1 MKTCFTRALYG
12 VTFLSSLLA
21 GGGSLYADL
30 IAYDPFLSGSNRGA
44 GEYTAGTDMRTMGA
58 AALGWQGNMGVDG
71 FGIAHAGSSG
81 NFVANAS
88 GENSAAVDYEQGGRM
103 QWIGVGNFPFNRNIT
118 RQLNATPA
126 SGEWWMSIMVN
137 RLAWAD
143 SATNTYVVGGFTD
156 AAGTGIQIGYDDT
169 LGNNIPDLVV
179 RSGGLN
185 TVIRADTASSDNQFV
200 IAQLLID
207 QSGNDVLNL
216 WVDPATIAPLGLPD
230 VVITDQNITDSLTP
244 FTQSKYESPGQSG
257 VVFFDEIRLATS
269 FNSLVGVP
277 EPSTLVGAALAMVA
291 GLAWVRRR

>member
-1 MKTCFTRALYG
+1 
-12 VTFLSSLLA
+12 
-21 GGGSLYADL
+21 
-30 IAYDPFLSGSNRGA
+30 
-44 GEYTAGTDMRTMGA
+44 
-58 AALGWQGNMGVDG
+58 
-71 FGIAHAGSSG
+71 
-81 NFVANAS
+81 
-88 GENSAAVDYEQGGRM
+88 
-103 QWIGVGNFPFNRNIT
+103 
-118 RQLNATPA
+118 
-126 SGEWWMSIMVN
+126 
-137 RLAWAD
+137 LAWAD

-277 EPSTLVGAALAMVA
+277 EPSSLVGAALAMVA